1 MIKLAEDTID
11 KNDVDRL
18 IAWLGT
24 YPQLTKGKITRE
36 FEQMWAD
43 WLGTKYAVF
52 VNSGSSANLLM
63 IYSLMQLGYIERGDQ
78 VVVPAL
84 SWSTDLSP
92 VIQLGL
98 EPLLCDCNLDNLA
111 VDTSDLERLFD
122 TYHPKVLIL
131 VSVLGLVPDMQE
143 IISLCKRY
151 NVVLIEDVCES
162 IGSKYN
168 NKKLGTFSLM
178 SSFST
183 FFGHHISTIEGG
195 IVCTNN
201 EKIYNMLKALRSHG
215 WSRDLAKQEQE
226 RLKNKWKINDFND
239 LYTFYYP
246 GFNLR
251 STDLQAFIGIGQLD
265 KINNIISKREHNY
278 KLYNRY
284 INNDYWKPTVYDN
297 RHISNFAYPII
308 HPKRKEIVNELKK
321 NDIAVRPLI
330 CGDMSSQPFY
340 IKRHGETKNK
350 NVSEVDK
357 YGCYIP
363 NHPKV
368 TDENINQICSI
379 VNNITQN

>member
-1 MIKLAEDTID
+1 MRKLSEDTIGKSD
-11 KNDVDRL
+11 IDRL
-18 IAWLGT
+18 ITWLGT
-24 YPQLTKGKITRE
+24 YPQLTQGKVTRE

-43 WLGTKYAVF
+43 WLGTKYVVF

-111 VDTSDLERLFD
+111 VDTSDVERLFD

-162 IGSKYN
+162 IGSEYN
-168 NKKLGTFSLM
+168 NKKLGTFGLM

-195 IVCTNN
+195 IICTNN
-201 EKIYNMLKALRSHG
+201 KKIYDMLKALRSHG
-215 WSRDLAKQEQE
+215 WSRDLNNQEQK
-226 RLKNKWKINDFND
+226 RLKSKWGVSNFND

-251 STDLQAFIGIGQLD
+251 STDLQAFIGLGQLD
-265 KINNIISKREHNY
+265 KINDIINKREHNY
-278 KLYNRY
+278 NLYNKH
-284 INNDYWKPTVYDN
+284 IHNDYWKPSVYDN
-297 RHISNFAYPII
+297 RYVSNFAYPII
-308 HPKRKEIVNELKK
+308 HPKKKEIVDEL
-321 NDIAVRPLI
+321 R
-330 CGDMSSQPFY
+330 
-340 IKRHGETKNK
+340 
-350 NVSEVDK
+350 
-357 YGCYIP
+357 
-363 NHPKV
+363 
-368 TDENINQICSI
+368 
-379 VNNITQN
+379 